1 MDKNKLETNENDKN
15 KNDIV
20 NEEKIVFEKGN
31 FTEEEHRLFLEA
43 FILYDK
49 NFQEMTNYVKTKN
62 YNDIIIYTA
71 KYINYLEN
79 KYKKHENSFSIKI
92 DKDKIKEYSNEEL
105 EEYINYKHY
114 SSSKNSINSYSGDDY
129 FMDDNKSILGL
140 NNNNKKIFFIRKYPK
155 YKTLLEKNEINDGN
169 NSLNGINIPNIG
181 NDKES
186 RKKLI
191 NKLLNE
197 NCKETNYTRIEEL
210 AKMSEIL
217 QIINKTENNYN
228 LNHGLSEES
237 SNTKTKS
244 FITNETNQN
253 IKNNDI
259 SDLNNSNLG
268 KKRNIHFKSYVE
280 KDYKENN
287 DLDNEINEKACFT
300 KLNINNNDNNNENNN
315 NNNNNNNTNTNT
327 NNNNNINLFPNNN
340 LINNISNYNILNDN
354 IPNNFIPNQH
364 YQLNEINN
372 IINPNLN
379 MNLNQNQI
387 FNPFQRNNSFDQLFP
402 QQMNLLP
409 PPIFNLPYPILGL
422 TIPNIN
428 NMNMPIMHGQNFQ
441 NLYLS
446 NQKFGNPNQNLMDYM
461 VGNNNN
467 ENLMNFQNFPG
478 LNNLN
483 NNG

>member
-1 MDKNKLETNENDKN
+1 
-15 KNDIV
+15 
-20 NEEKIVFEKGN
+20 
-31 FTEEEHRLFLEA
+31 
-43 FILYDK
+43 
-49 NFQEMTNYVKTKN
+49 
-62 YNDIIIYTA
+62 
-71 KYINYLEN
+71 
-79 KYKKHENSFSIKI
+79 
-92 DKDKIKEYSNEEL
+92 
-105 EEYINYKHY
+105 
-114 SSSKNSINSYSGDDY
+114 
-129 FMDDNKSILGL
+129 MDDNKSILGL

-315 NNNNNNNTNTNT
+315 NNNNNNNTNI
-327 NNNNNINLFPNNN
+327 NNNNINLFPNNN

-428 NMNMPIMHGQNFQ
+428 NMNMPIMHSQNFQ

>member
-1 MDKNKLETNENDKN
+1 MDKNKLETNEKDEN

-49 NFQEMTNYVKTKN
+49 NFQEMTNYIKTKN

-105 EEYINYKHY
+105 EEYINYKHC

-129 FMDDNKSILGL
+129 FIDDNKSILGL
-140 NNNNKKIFFIRKYPK
+140 NNNKKIFFIRKYPK

-197 NCKETNYTRIEEL
+197 NCKETNYTRIEEH

-259 SDLNNSNLG
+259 NDLNNSNLG
-268 KKRNIHFKSYVE
+268 KKRNIHFKSCVE

-287 DLDNEINEKACFT
+287 DLENELKEKTCFT

-315 NNNNNNNTNTNT
+315 NNNNNTNTNT
-327 NNNNNINLFPNNN
+327 NNNNNTNLFPNNN

-354 IPNNFIPNQH
+354 ITNNFIPNQH
-364 YQLNEINN
+364 YQLNQMNN
-372 IINPNLN
+372 IINPNMN

>member
-49 NFQEMTNYVKTKN
+49 NFQEMTNYIKTKN

-315 NNNNNNNTNTNT
+315 NNNNNNNTNTN
-327 NNNNNINLFPNNN
+327 NNNNINLFPNNN

-428 NMNMPIMHGQNFQ
+428 NMNMPIMHSQNFQ